1 MVRELLFATYTEV
14 DVNKKQRIVYV
25 PLTKAVVK
33 GHFFVED
40 DKEYHIYECDKPK
53 LKIALN

>member
-1 MVRELLFATYTEV
+1 MILSVTYTEV
-14 DVNKKQRIVYV
+14 DSNKKQRVVNI

-33 GHFFVED
+33 GYFFVEN